1 MSQEKAVSEKEGV
14 KAGSVKKEGGG
25 SGAGCSKE
33 RKSKKADGYKS
44 RGAHKAGR

>member
-14 KAGSVKKEGGG
+14 KAGSVKKEGAGPVPAALK
-25 SGAGCSKE
+25 SGKA
-33 RKSKKADGYKS
+33 KKADGYKS